1 MVKCTYQ
8 VMPLGTDWEA
18 PMVAVTGSSFHTAP
32 PVYGLTD
39 AARALGISVSYVQK
53 LRAAGVAR
61 PTVPVGA
68 SGRLVYSFED
78 LRQLAAAIGR
88 DLDHGKAAA

>member
-1 MVKCTYQ
+1 
-8 VMPLGTDWEA
+8 
-18 PMVAVTGSSFHTAP
+18 MVATPPFSTAP

-39 AARALGISVSYVQK
+39 TARALGISVSYVQK

-68 SGRLVYSFED
+68 SGRMVFSLAD
-78 LRQLAAAIGR
+78 LRQLAHAIGR
-88 DLDHGKAAA
+88 DLDRLPEVV

>member
-1 MVKCTYQ
+1 
-8 VMPLGTDWEA
+8 
-18 PMVAVTGSSFHTAP
+18 MVAAPPFSTAP
-32 PVYGLTD
+32 PVYGQID
-39 AARALGISVSYVQK
+39 AARALGVSVSYIQK

>member
-1 MVKCTYQ
+1 
-8 VMPLGTDWEA
+8 
-18 PMVAVTGSSFHTAP
+18 MVAAPPFSTAP
-32 PVYGLTD
+32 PVYGLTN

-88 DLDHGKAAA
+88 DLDHGPQLDGPEAG